1 MNTIATLL
9 GTQSKGD
16 ELEIRNIMRA
26 TRDETF
32 STGLIDGSA
41 GSTTVT
47 GHRTVSLDAWSGQ
60 TATGLPVFL
69 AYRLGELSIDIDLPT
84 VNGGRSPLTV
94 LNWKPH
100 YALAMMESHGLFHT
114 GTALTR
120 EEQARMSERSA
131 QLREIRAQ
139 NGKPRFLSEGEAS
152 SLAGRAQPSLRGP
165 QRPRLGRRQ
174 SPVPYH
180 GYDS

>member
-16 ELEIRNIMRA
+16 ELEIRDLVRA

-47 GHRTVSLDAWSGQ
+47 GHRTVSLDAWSGK

-69 AYRLGELSIDIDLPT
+69 AYRFGELTIDIDLPT
-84 VNGGRSPLTV
+84 ANGGRSPLTV
-94 LNWKPH
+94 LKWKPH
-100 YALAMMESHGLFHT
+100 YALAMMESYGPFHR
-114 GTALTR
+114 GTPLTR
-120 EEQARMSERSA
+120 EEQARMAHAHGDRLTERCVALHS
-131 QLREIRAQ
+131 R
-139 NGKPRFLSEGEAS
+139 
-152 SLAGRAQPSLRGP
+152 
-165 QRPRLGRRQ
+165 
-174 SPVPYH
+174 
-180 GYDS
+180 